1 MKRIV
6 AILLLVLMLATLLV
20 ACGKT
25 TECELCGEVKSCKQI
40 EVLGEKGWVCKDC
53 EQSIKA
59 IGKLFG

>member
-25 TECELCGEVKSCKQI
+25 TECEICGKTASCKQV
-40 EVLGEKGWVCKDC
+40 EVLGVKGWVCKDC
-53 EQSIKA
+53 EK
-59 IGKLFG
+59 GLKTVGNLFG